1 MSVTN
6 NKRPF
11 AVTLLRRLKGGMNY
25 LADRLL
31 FGRRAGLLATFFL
44 LLTLAIIGRILVANW
59 ELIRTYQWQF
69 RPVWLLYAL
78 LFFLIDLLLA
88 TWAWHL
94 LTIRLAGY
102 DNFRQ
107 SAKICWS
114 ANLARRIPGP
124 IWYIAG
130 RALLYEKEGVSKATI
145 SLLSALELLFFL
157 VSGLITVA
165 LTLPFWVLPAAF
177 VSNLSQYWFFLLL
190 LPLTLLCV
198 HPRFLEKVWHMLN
211 RTPLPT
217 RLKWRDTIVWL
228 WLYVLTWIVGALVL
242 FTVINLVQP
251 LPPGKIIVI
260 IGVWALAGSVS
271 LAGSLTI
278 SVIGLREAS
287 LALLLTSLV
296 PAPIALIVAV
306 AVRIVW
312 LAGEFLSVLLA
323 WRL

>member
-6 NKRPF
+6 NVRPF
-11 AVTLLRRLKGGMNY
+11 AATLWRQVKGGMSY
-25 LADRLL
+25 LAGHLL
-31 FGRRAGLLATFFL
+31 FGRRAGLLAAFFL
-44 LLTLAIIGRILVANW
+44 LVTLVIIGRILVTNW
-59 ELIRTYQWQF
+59 ELIKAYQWQF
-69 RPVWLLYAL
+69 RPVWLIYAL
-78 LFFLIDLLLA
+78 LFFLLDLLLA

-94 LTIRLAGY
+94 LTVRLASY

-165 LTLPFWVLPAAF
+165 LTLPFWALPAALI
-177 VSNLSQYWFFLLL
+177 SHLSHYWFFLLL
-190 LPLTLLCV
+190 LPLSFLCV
-198 HPRFLEKVWHMLN
+198 HPRFLEKVWQNLN
-211 RTPLPT
+211 RTPLPK
-217 RLKWRDTIVWL
+217 RLRWRDTTAWL
-228 WLYVLTWIVGALVL
+228 WLYVLTWIVGAFVL
-242 FTVINLVQP
+242 FSVINLVQP
-251 LPPGKIIVI
+251 LPPGKIIAI

-278 SVIGLREAS
+278 SIIGLREAS
-287 LALLLTSLV
+287 LALLLTQLI

-306 AVRIVW
+306 AVRIIW

>member
-1 MSVTN
+1 MS
-6 NKRPF
+6 
-11 AVTLLRRLKGGMNY
+11 Y
-25 LADRLL
+25 LVGRLL
-31 FGRRAGLLATFFL
+31 SGRRTGLLAAFFL
-44 LLTLAIIGRILVANW
+44 LVTLVIIGRILVTNW
-59 ELIRTYQWQF
+59 ELIKTYQWQF
-69 RPVWLLYAL
+69 RPVWLIYAL
-78 LFFLIDLLLA
+78 LFFLLDLLLA

-94 LTIRLAGY
+94 LTVRLASY
-102 DNFRQ
+102 DNFRR

-165 LTLPFWVLPAAF
+165 LTLPFWALPAVL
-177 VSNLSQYWFFLLL
+177 VSHLNQYWFFLLL
-190 LPLTLLCV
+190 LPPSFLFV
-198 HPRFLEKVWHMLN
+198 HPRFLEKLWQKLN
-211 RTPLPT
+211 KTPLPK
-217 RLKWRDTIVWL
+217 RLKWRDTIAWL
-228 WLYVLTWIVGALVL
+228 WLYVLTWIVGAFVL
-242 FTVINLVQP
+242 FSVINLVQP
-251 LPPGKIIVI
+251 LAPGKIIVI

-278 SVIGLREAS
+278 SFIGLREAS
-287 LALLLTSLV
+287 LALLLTQLI

-312 LAGEFLSVLLA
+312 LAGEILSVLLA